1 MIQWL
6 GLQIFTAKGAGS
18 TPVGEPRS
26 CTKKRKKKKELRI
39 SYRDPDT
46 GHSNATVTS
55 EGLNLQSQTWSRR
68 EVNNYIQRVVN
79 QDWG

>member
-1 MIQWL
+1 MGNQDP
-6 GLQIFTAKGAGS
+6 A
-18 TPVGEPRS
+18 P
-26 CTKKRKKKKELRI
+26 KKEKKKKELRI

>member
-1 MIQWL
+1 MGTQDP
-6 GLQIFTAKGAGS
+6 A
-18 TPVGEPRS
+18 P
-26 CTKKRKKKKELRI
+26 KKEKKKKELRR

>member
-1 MIQWL
+1 MVR
-6 GLQIFTAKGAGS
+6 
-18 TPVGEPRS
+18 TPNFHCQGCRFHPGWG
-26 CTKKRKKKKELRI
+26 TKILHQKKKKKKELRI